1 MCGEGGKGSGGL
13 GLPVTGGRARVG
25 GTPHYGCVFSV
36 GVGVTSRMRD
46 GLGAKSVR
54 GFIFTGHQPGINYG
68 ASYWQQ
74 GQLFRKLDIY
84 LDLQ

>member
-1 MCGEGGKGSGGL
+1 MRVVRVERTVGRCDSRQQGERTSQQL
-13 GLPVTGGRARVG
+13 WAVG
-25 GTPHYGCVFSV
+25 A
-36 GVGVTSRMRD
+36 GVEGDGER

-54 GFIFTGHQPGINYG
+54 GLVFTGNRLGVNHR
-68 ASYWQQ
+68 AAYWQQ